1 MNKTKRSLIFSVI
14 SMVLCIA
21 MLAGSTYAWFTDSVT
36 SVNNVIKTGSLD
48 LKVYWTD
55 DLAGGSWNDAEDSN
69 AGPIFEYEL
78 WEPGYTAV
86 RYIKIVN
93 DGSLAFKYTL
103 NLVTD
108 GDAGILGDVIDVYC
122 VENASSDI
130 TAIDGLTK
138 VGVLN
143 DVISGDVTAGGV
155 LLPEG
160 VTEAGYYTK
169 EIVVAIALHMQESA
183 GNEYQDKSVGA
194 SFALQFLATQYD
206 YESDDLGS
214 DYDDGVE
221 FPTFAGDHSASA
233 DVSVDASGAVTGE
246 VSLQSSGGE
255 VSATIPA
262 GTMLESGTSKVTLTV
277 TSLEGTKSNV
287 TVSEDQILN
296 PVDVH
301 VSGVAAGNTIP
312 ITVTVKALL
321 KSGLNS
327 GNHQLYHV
335 EDGVTNAMTAVA
347 TEAELTAHNTYYYD
361 PATGDVTMALCSFSE
376 ITAVENRTSKW
387 EGGFD
392 HSWYDADATELYI
405 ANADQLRSF
414 SQIVGGMASKIKQ
427 DDFSGKTVTLLYDID
442 LNDAESNNVEGRIF
456 YPIGY
461 YNSNLSYTKVS
472 GGSITSNVSS
482 FEGTF
487 DGNGKTIKNFYQ
499 NTWEMFGDYNSGY
512 SGTPNHYK
520 DAMGLFGYVLN
531 GTVKNLTIENF
542 SSDGEF
548 TPTGVVAAY
557 ACNSTFQNIS
567 IINCN
572 PRVYNTGNGGI
583 VGIGGNSND
592 TDEYKLTFNNIT
604 VDNSNK
610 ITALW
615 GSWDVACGGLVG
627 MFRGAGHVY
636 MTNCNVAAQID
647 AYNDV
652 CGNYQYYWYRYS
664 GMLIGTNY
672 NMTTDAAGYTVPE
685 SDKFHA
691 TACTVHFGDW
701 NNYYYCELVANSLAS
716 YTHDHQMSR
725 LTQVESVSGTTITP
739 LEGEAF
745 TVPSSGRYNYVVVNG
760 TTHGTE
766 NATCYHF
773 VDGKVWNHT
782 EAGTETVDGV
792 ANVLKED
799 KQHIYLPF
807 KQLFTGYGW
816 GVKHVPIYEDNS
828 GLENPFAGVTI
839 LDRFSYQSGQ
849 KFEVV
854 GDGANNIIAVPAGK
868 EIKISDL
875 FEVMSGYKGDIN
887 SAGVYVSAEKF
898 DLYSKVGGTFV
909 PDANN
914 WENGTIT
921 FSGTGIL
928 VVGIQDYD
936 YCTPTYRFVEVYNQP
951 ADVEYF
957 YSPVMMAQHPADGF
971 GYNTTIKLYSDEG
984 FDYARIAY
992 TNKATDPQSTYTAS
1006 EFNFA
1011 YTGNTSSVNEVV
1023 DCNGNKITLTRAAGS
1038 TTDYYAVVKV
1048 RASAFDSTETIPNA
1062 VGVHY
1067 ILDRD
1072 NKTWKYANVV
1082 QNLEVG
1088 EWVNLAVK
1096 IDIPADGKEYQL
1108 TTFKLAL
1115 NFGHGGDNYVDVAY
1129 VAICDGYDEMDKLI
1143 SAPYV
1148 TLMDATNDS
1157 PIGSDKVLPSGEC
1170 YHSITET
1177 YIDDANAGT
1186 RTYTYK
1192 CENCTYSTTKTVSA
1206 DINKYFNLSDIYDL
1220 PEGALYRVDKEGFR
1234 TTENN
1239 VPFARFNGNTM
1250 TGQIFWTRVGSDAN
1264 NQDGWPVEQTRPI
1277 DVGQAKYYVVKL
1289 RGSAAIQSLYFVI
1302 GTMDVNSTG
1311 EVTFANVG
1319 KQKNVGITLPMDK
1332 IASDNGEWTTFV
1344 INLEECF
1351 PDMWQANDY
1360 NNHIVSY
1367 LSYTFNSSYDNPM
1380 GAEVYYDFSYMAFA
1394 DDLDEVKR
1402 LVTSQGDNSA
1412 VFACS
1417 LTRFEKVEIASPCE
1431 KNAHHYVDY
1440 KTVSNGTTTY
1450 TVKCSICGDEFK
1462 TRNVPEGVN
1471 AYIGTAKVFDAA
1483 DQSGRITKAEFISD
1497 NGDETFARIY
1507 GGYGDYNQFYL
1518 YENTTGSVE
1527 TGRYLVIKYRVA
1539 TNNLDQTSL
1548 RLYAGT
1554 QNAGATA
1561 ESEAVILKL
1570 PKGDNGEDVSV
1581 ADGKWHVAIVDL
1593 ATMAGL
1599 NHSDPG
1605 GLYKPNDAGKY
1616 YAKFVSVRPFYDTA
1630 LGNVGTE
1637 DDSMDIAFAALC
1649 VDYNDA
1655 KTLAGNTFDYYTDSN
1670 YPETYTADNTQ

>member
-1 MNKTKRSLIFSVI
+1 MNKTKKSLILSVI

-69 AGPIFEYEL
+69 AGPVFEYEL

-194 SFALQFLATQYD
+194 SFALQFLATQFD

-233 DVSVDASGAVTGE
+233 DVSVDASGAVTGD
-246 VSLQSSGGE
+246 VSLQSTDGE

-277 TSLEGTKSNV
+277 SSLEGTKSNV

-301 VSGVAAGNTIP
+301 VSGVAAGNTTP

-321 KSGLNS
+321 KPGLNS

-335 EDGVTNAMTAVA
+335 ENGVTNAMTAVA

-376 ITAVENRTSKW
+376 ITAVQNRTSTW
-387 EGGFD
+387 TGGVD

-427 DDFSGKTVTLLYDID
+427 DNFRGKTVTLLFDID
-442 LNDAESNNVEGRIF
+442 LNDAESANDESRTF

-461 YNSNLSYTKVS
+461 YNSRMSYTKVS

-583 VGIGGNSND
+583 VGIGGNSDDPD
-592 TDEYKLTFNNIT
+592 TYNLTFNNIT

-627 MFRGAGHVY
+627 MFRGDGHVY
-636 MTNCNVAAQID
+636 MTNCSVAAQID

-685 SDKFHA
+685 SEKFHA
-691 TACTVHFGDW
+691 TSCTVHFGDW

-725 LTQVESVSGTTITP
+725 LTQVESVIGTTITP
-739 LEGEAF
+739 LEGDAF

-760 TTHGTE
+760 THGTE

-782 EAGTETVDGV
+782 DAGKEMVGGAEVD
-792 ANVLKED
+792 KED

-816 GVKHVPIYEDNS
+816 GVKHVPIYENDS
-828 GLENPFAGVTI
+828 DMKSPFAGVTI
-839 LDRFSYQSGQ
+839 LDRITPSSTQ

-854 GDGANNIIAVPAGK
+854 GDSANDIISVKSGTP
-868 EIKISDL
+868 IKISEL
-875 FEVMSGYKGDIN
+875 FKVKQGSVIN
-887 SAGVYVSAEKF
+887 SAGVYVSTEEY
-898 DLYSKVGGTFV
+898 DLYSKVSGEFTPNTG
-909 PDANN
+909 N
-914 WENGTIT
+914 WAEGTIT

-957 YSPVMMAQHPADGF
+957 YSPVMMAQNTDGWMW
-971 GYNTTIKLYSDEG
+971 YQSTLSLISDTG
-984 FDYARIAY
+984 FDYARIQHTKEAG
-992 TNKATDPQSTYTAS
+992 S
-1006 EFNFA
+1006 ELHLANWRDGSSHNDYA
-1011 YTGNTSSVNEVV
+1011 GNP
-1023 DCNGNKITLTRAAGS
+1023 ITLTTDGS
-1038 TTDYYAVVKV
+1038 TEYYVVVKV
-1048 RASAFDSTETIPNA
+1048 RASATDS
-1062 VGVHY
+1062 
-1067 ILDRD
+1067 
-1072 NKTWKYANVV
+1072 NKTTPIQLGIHYKVDGNNTALIYANVTST
-1082 QNLEVG
+1082 LDAD
-1088 EWVNLAVK
+1088 EWVTLAMK
-1096 IDIPADGKEYQL
+1096 LEIPTDGYAHQL
-1108 TTFKLAL
+1108 TTLKLVCPFTSSM
-1115 NFGHGGDNYVDVAY
+1115 NEYVDVAY
-1129 VAICDGYDEMDKLI
+1129 VAICDGYDEMDEFVT
-1143 SAPYV
+1143 APYV
-1148 TLMDATNDS
+1148 TQINGTADNVTGNKKL
-1157 PIGSDKVLPSGEC
+1157 LPSGAC
-1170 YHSITET
+1170 YHEIEEEYNEATREYTYTCVYDDCNYSIT
-1177 YIDDANAGT
+1177 
-1186 RTYTYK
+1186 K
-1192 CENCTYSTTKTVSA
+1192 PPVSA
-1206 DINKYFNLSDIYDL
+1206 DINKYFDLSDIYDL
-1220 PEGALYRVDKEGFR
+1220 PEGALYQVDKEGFR
-1234 TTENN
+1234 TTEND
-1239 VPFARFNGNTM
+1239 VPFARINGNTK

-1264 NQDGWPVEQTRPI
+1264 NQDGWPVYQTRPI

-1332 IASDNGEWTTFV
+1332 VANEKGDWTTFV

-1394 DDLDEVKR
+1394 DDLDEVKS

-1417 LTRFEKVEIASPCE
+1417 NTRFEDVVIASPCADD
-1431 KNAHHYVDY
+1431 NAHHYVDY

-1450 TVKCSICGDEFK
+1450 TVKCSICGTVFGS
-1462 TRNVPEGVN
+1462 RNVPEGVN

-1483 DQSGRITKAEFISD
+1483 DQSGRITNAEFRSD

-1539 TNNLDQTSL
+1539 NNDLDQTSL

-1554 QNAGATA
+1554 KNAGATS

-1570 PKGDNGEDVSV
+1570 PKGDEGEDAKV
-1581 ADGKWHVAIVDL
+1581 ADGQWHVAVIDL

-1599 NHSDPG
+1599 SQG
-1605 GLYKPNDAGKY
+1605 SSLYTATDDKY

-1637 DDSMDIAFAALC
+1637 DDSMDIAYAALC

-1655 KTLAGNTFDYYTDSN
+1655 KALAGNTFDYYYDSN
-1670 YPETYTADNTQ
+1670 YPVTPTAENTNP